1 MYVGSNITNLKP
13 QGSVTVKSGAELNIE
28 AKVKTVINNSF
39 KIEQGAKTIIK

>member
-1 MYVGSNITNLKP
+1 M
-13 QGSVTVKSGAELNIE
+13 AELNIE